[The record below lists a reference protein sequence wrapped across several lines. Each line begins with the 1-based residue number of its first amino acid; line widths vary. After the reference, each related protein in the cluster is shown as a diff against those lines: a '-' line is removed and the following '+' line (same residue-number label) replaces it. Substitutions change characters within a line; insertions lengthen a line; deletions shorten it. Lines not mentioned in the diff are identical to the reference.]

1 MGFLFRDNGS
11 PLIVRRCPHLPGLV
25 TPATRP
31 GRRPVAIGDQKSD
44 SVGIVIVLLLLFLL
58 PVPAPRF
65 ALATPFGLHPASVLA
80 RLAAGAG
87 AAGGALDL
95 PLADRLY
102 GLQWHQGCGFAHVLT
117 RSVLAIGCAPHAASG
132 RALDT
137 TSSQKPKLRPGSLYT
152 VCFGQR
158 MTGQGVGAA
167 RSP

>member
-11 PLIVRRCPHLPGLV
+11 PLILRRCPPLPGLV

-95 PLADRLY
+95 PLADRLH
-102 GLQWHQGCGFAHVLT
+102 GLQWRQGCGFAHVLT
-117 RSVLAIGCAPHAASG
+117 RSVLAVPAALRVRPPG
-132 RALDT
+132 VPLT
-137 TSSQKPKLRPGSLYT
+137 PLPLEKP
-152 VCFGQR
+152 GQR
-158 MTGQGVGAA
+158 GTDCTFFSMGWG
-167 RSP
+167 